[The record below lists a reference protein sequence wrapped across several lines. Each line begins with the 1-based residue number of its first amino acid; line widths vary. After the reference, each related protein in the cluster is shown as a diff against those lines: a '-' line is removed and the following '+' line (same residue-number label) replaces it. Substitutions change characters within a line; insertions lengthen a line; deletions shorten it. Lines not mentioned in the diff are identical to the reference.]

1 MHNPPPDAALTDPLL
16 QALGATRGTVCLVGA
31 GGKKSTL
38 YALAARHPGRVALSS
53 TAHMYRYDEQRV
65 DQVLTVTA
73 GLPPAAAADARVVAY
88 CTPTATPARVGGLTE
103 AQLAAIATGGAYDLV
118 LIKGDGAR
126 ARWIKAP
133 AAHEPSIPAW
143 VDTVI
148 PVISAR
154 VLGRRLDSGIAHRP
168 ERAAAVMGVAL
179 DAPLTAGHLARLLC
193 AADGALKG
201 VGNATVVPLLN
212 MVDDSAL
219 ADGARTVARL
229 ALAGTTRFDRV
240 VLARMKDG
248 CLVEVVRR

>member
-73 GLPPAAAADARVVAY
+73 GLPAAAADARVVAY

-103 AQLAAIATGGAYDLV
+103 AQLAAIATSGGYDLV

-126 ARWIKAP
+126 ALDQGTGRARALDP
-133 AAHEPSIPAW
+133 GLGRHRH
-143 VDTVI
+143 
-148 PVISAR
+148 PVISVR
-154 VLGRRLDSGIAHRP
+154 VLGRRLDSGIAHRRSGRP
-168 ERAAAVMGVAL
+168 R
-179 DAPLTAGHLARLLC
+179 
-193 AADGALKG
+193 
-201 VGNATVVPLLN
+201 
-212 MVDDSAL
+212 
-219 ADGARTVARL
+219 
-229 ALAGTTRFDRV
+229 
-240 VLARMKDG
+240 
-248 CLVEVVRR
+248 